1 MFRVSSRFFWPALCL
16 ALWMFGY
23 QTAATVCL
31 YIAPFAIGGIPNVVV
46 GSGAR
51 VPAEAPLQQ
60 QVAIR
65 HSTSPYYSR
74 SSHSGLSSDLCAVL
88 AGVFVTFLLFA
99 FECGPMSMEWSGP
112 MEGEWSGVQGRRRRR
127 RRHSLMGVG
136 GRKLRFRHQ
145 SKSTQLSSQC
155 ALSANLP
162 FDLSIRQR
170 QRQLQLKLKL
180 RGRSIQ
186 VSSILR

>member
-1 MFRVSSRFFWPALCL
+1 MPRRGAFSKLVFVQGQLEVFWPALCL

-74 SSHSGLSSDLCAVL
+74 SSHSGLSLDLCAVL

-112 MEGEWSGVQGRRRRR
+112 MEGVEWSAGAEAAAAAALAHGCRGSQAA
-127 RRHSLMGVG
+127 
-136 GRKLRFRHQ
+136 
-145 SKSTQLSSQC
+145 LSS
-155 ALSANLP
+155 P
-162 FDLSIRQR
+162 
-170 QRQLQLKLKL
+170 
-180 RGRSIQ
+180 IQ
-186 VSSILR
+186 VNSAQLTMCSLGQFAF